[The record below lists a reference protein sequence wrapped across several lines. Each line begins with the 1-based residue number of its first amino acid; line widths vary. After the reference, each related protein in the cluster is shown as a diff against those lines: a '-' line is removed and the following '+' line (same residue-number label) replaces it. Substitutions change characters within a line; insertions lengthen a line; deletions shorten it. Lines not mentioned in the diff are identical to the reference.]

1 MSCNTNDKIPKFVR
15 LCLPTGLAKPKKDL
29 SQCER
34 KKWKKQKT
42 KYLVFYQ
49 HYNEIL
55 TIKTEKQSHFPAQKF
70 FCRLISFLSD
80 WAGTV
85 VAALISQSCIATF
98 FLKLLTV
105 KYLSTY
111 LVCRLSLLNI
121 KPKSRGF
128 DVRMYKEQN

>member
-1 MSCNTNDKIPKFVR
+1 MLKGEKT
-15 LCLPTGLAKPKKDL
+15 
-29 SQCER
+29 
-34 KKWKKQKT
+34 QKNKA

-49 HYNEIL
+49 HYNENL
-55 TIKTEKQSHFPAQKF
+55 TIKTEKQSHFPVQTF

-80 WAGTV
+80 WAGTT
-85 VAALISQSCIATF
+85 VAVLISQSCIGTF

-121 KPKSRGF
+121 KSKSKGF
-128 DVRMYKEQN
+128 YIRM